1 MGLLDKLISG
11 IGKVVGESAA
21 DGIKKALQ
29 GEIDDA
35 KQAFNGTNEAGSTT
49 ASYNTTG
56 DDNEGSE
63 DGGLYNED
71 GRPAAEK
78 IREVLEREFPEY
90 QVRDNVSPET
100 IGGTGRFMRYSFG
113 VYKDNAPK
121 LFIMLIGKTTCRL
134 REYRWS
140 KEQAEKAGVTLIN
153 FIVHEP
159 NSVPYITQRLH
170 KYL

>member
-29 GEIDDA
+29 GEINDA
-35 KQAFNGTNEAGSTT
+35 KQAFNGTNEAD
-49 ASYNTTG
+49 NTTG
-56 DDNEGSE
+56 YDDGTQE
-63 DGGLYNED
+63 DGGLYAED

-78 IREVLEREFPEY
+78 ILEVLEREFPEY
-90 QVRDNVSPET
+90 QVRDKVSPET
-100 IGGTGRFMRYSFG
+100 LGGTGRFMRYSFG
-113 VYKDNAPK
+113 IYKDNVPK

-153 FIVHEP
+153 FIEHEP
-159 NSVPYITQRLH
+159 NSIPYITQRLH